1 MGKINQGILGGFSGK
16 VGTVVGGSWK
26 GITYM
31 RAKAVSIANPKTEAQ
46 LIQRAKFALAVQYL
60 QPCTDF
66 VRAGYKNYAVKQTAF
81 NAAMSY
87 TLSNAISGTYPSF
100 EIDPAK
106 VLLSKG
112 ALTTASN
119 AQAALS
125 ASTVKITWDD
135 NSGLG
140 SAKPTDRSLAIVVN
154 PDNNEAV
161 YRIAGA
167 ARISEEESLTI
178 PIDWTGDKAEVYLG
192 FVSEDGKEVS
202 NSMYA
207 GSITIP

>member
-26 GITYM
+26 GISYM
-31 RAKAVSIANPKTEAQ
+31 RAKAVSVANPKTEAQ

-66 VRAGYKNYAVKQTAF
+66 VRAGYKNYAIKQTAF

-100 EIDPAK
+100 IIDPAK
-106 VLLSKG
+106 ILLSKG

-125 ASTVKITWDD
+125 GSTVKITWDD

-140 SAKPTDRSLAIVVN
+140 SAKPTDLSLAIVVN

-161 YRIAGA
+161 YRIAGT
-167 ARISEEESLTI
+167 ARTSEEESLTI
-178 PIDWTGDKAEVYLG
+178 PIDWTGDKVEVYLG